1 MSIISL
7 LKSDSYKF
15 SHIGM
20 FVPNTEL
27 VYSHLTPRTNMFLKQ
42 MYPDIPNT
50 VITFGMQ
57 YVVRSIVE
65 DWNETFFS
73 KPWESIL
80 EEIYSLLGPHLS
92 YQSTTELDNFKQL
105 HELGYLPIHVKAL
118 PEGIE
123 VPLNIPVLTIKNT
136 HDDFFW
142 FTNQLE
148 PIIINQIYRPMTVAT
163 IGRMFAKL
171 RNKYFDLTCEDNDP
185 FRDFALHD
193 FSFRGHSGW
202 ESAMMASMALSLYTK
217 GTDTVVGLHGMK
229 QYYDATETCYS
240 LSATEHSV
248 TSQGILWYANMA
260 TNFLA
265 QEDLEDILAIYPEFK
280 SISYLEELRTI
291 VYTSQDMYGKRLTLD
306 EIQLLQGEL
315 INLYRLLA
323 IEYPTGMLAYVID
336 TFNTYNFANKIVPLL
351 KDVILR
357 REGKFILR
365 PDSGVPEEVVLG
377 LDKTVLAYIDSL
389 PNGSLYRNC
398 DISYYK
404 DDKGESHQLV
414 KTEITYNVND
424 YVKGIIKSL
433 ADTFGTTTNSKGYQ
447 ELPPQIGLVY
457 GDGINY
463 EAMSKI
469 YQGLEA
475 KGYAV
480 NCICMAMGAWVLSGS
495 IARDS
500 LGFAIKA
507 SQTKIGDI
515 YQPVYKQPIADSFKK
530 SPSGFLSVTDIA
542 GRIMCIPN
550 VTEYQEKGGM
560 LRTILLDGKFSNQ
573 HTYDEL
579 REEIKALI

>member
-20 FVPNTEL
+20 FVPNTKL

-42 MYPDIPNT
+42 MYPGIPDT

-92 YQSTTELDNFKQL
+92 YQSTTELDNFKRL

-229 QYYDATETCYS
+229 HYYDATETCYS

-260 TNFLA
+260 NNFLA

-336 TFNTYNFANKIVPLL
+336 TFNAYNFANKIVPLL

-404 DDKGESHQLV
+404 DEKGESHQLV

-424 YVKGIIKSL
+424 YVKGILKSL
-433 ADTFGTTTNSKGYQ
+433 ADTFGTTINSKGYQ

-495 IARDS
+495 ITRDS
-500 LGFAIKA
+500 LGLNA
-507 SQTKIGDI
+507 S
-515 YQPVYKQPIADSFKK
+515 P
-530 SPSGFLSVTDIA
+530 
-542 GRIMCIPN
+542 
-550 VTEYQEKGGM
+550 
-560 LRTILLDGKFSNQ
+560 
-573 HTYDEL
+573 
-579 REEIKALI
+579 LI

>member
-20 FVPNTEL
+20 FVPNTKL

-136 HDDFFW
+136 HDEFFW

-171 RNKYFDLTCEDNDP
+171 RNKYFDLTCEDNDS

-229 QYYDATETCYS
+229 HYYDATETCYS

-306 EIQLLQGEL
+306 EMQLLQGEL

-357 REGKFILR
+357 REGKFIMR
-365 PDSGVPEEVVLG
+365 PDSGTEEDTMWH
-377 LDKTVLAYIDSL
+377 LDCVSPLFRYM
-389 PNGSLYRNC
+389 R
-398 DISYYK
+398 YK
-404 DDKGESHQLV
+404 DGGEHFAH
-414 KTEITYNVND
+414 YD
-424 YVKGIIKSL
+424 APYVTDD
-433 ADTFGTTTNSKGYQ
+433 DTRTLFSGVLYLTTNEVFTRFILDNQFNIPFSQRDTKDWTIPLEESDKHMYAAKKSVENTCIIFPHGVCHDVSKNIEGKDRIIIRFDIQ
-447 ELPPQIGLVY
+447 
-457 GDGINY
+457 
-463 EAMSKI
+463 
-469 YQGLEA
+469 
-475 KGYAV
+475 
-480 NCICMAMGAWVLSGS
+480 CI
-495 IARDS
+495 
-500 LGFAIKA
+500 K
-507 SQTKIGDI
+507 
-515 YQPVYKQPIADSFKK
+515 VYK
-530 SPSGFLSVTDIA
+530 
-542 GRIMCIPN
+542 N
-550 VTEYQEKGGM
+550 E
-560 LRTILLDGKFSNQ
+560 N
-573 HTYDEL
+573 
-579 REEIKALI
+579 